1 MEATIPNSFKILLFV
16 KMKVAK
22 PEAVVRLVINVA
34 FPILE
39 MTRCNDL
46 A

>member
-1 MEATIPNSFKILLFV
+1 MEATIPNSFKILLLV

-34 FPILE
+34 LPILE
-39 MTRCNDL
+39 ITRCNDL